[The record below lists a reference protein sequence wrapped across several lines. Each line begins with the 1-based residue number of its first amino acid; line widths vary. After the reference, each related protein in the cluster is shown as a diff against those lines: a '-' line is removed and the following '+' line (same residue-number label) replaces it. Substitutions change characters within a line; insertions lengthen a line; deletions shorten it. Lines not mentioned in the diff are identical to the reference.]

1 MKYPK
6 VGEKFYWK
14 DENGEISEST
24 CLKINKEIGIEPM
37 YFISLTKN
45 GGGAF
50 VNKSEILNPN
60 SYEIKE
66 FKKELAEDKI
76 KEIIDYISQQEVYN
90 ILLDKLNKNGFE
102 EVATSI
108 LNILIH
114 E

>member
-50 VNKSEILNPN
+50 VNKSEILNPD

-66 FKKELAEDKI
+66 FKKELAKDKI
-76 KEIIDYISQQEVYN
+76 KEIIDYISQQEVYDA
-90 ILLDKLNKNGFE
+90 LLNKLTKEYDWNE
-102 EVATSI
+102 ANNI